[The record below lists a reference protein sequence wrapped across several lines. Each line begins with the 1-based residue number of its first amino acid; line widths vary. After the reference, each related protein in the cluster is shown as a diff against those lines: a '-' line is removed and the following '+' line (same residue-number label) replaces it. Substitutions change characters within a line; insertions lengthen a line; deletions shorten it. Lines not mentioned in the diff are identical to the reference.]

1 MRIISGIKKGKKLSL
16 PDPKYTRPLRD
27 QVKEN
32 IFNILIHQKKF
43 ETEILNS
50 IVVDFFSGSGSFG
63 IECLSRQSKK
73 VYFIENNTKI
83 QNTLYRNLNNN
94 FDQNS
99 YQIIQ
104 SNFFNIDKK
113 KLISE
118 IKPDIIFLDP
128 PYNIENFDQ
137 IFSFIDSLKKT
148 NILIILHI
156 HKDKKFFFKG
166 FKKNLEREYG
176 ISKIIFLKN

>member
-73 VYFIENNTKI
+73 VRDRNGYHWKAENLSLSMSLVSI
-83 QNTLYRNLNNN
+83 L
-94 FDQNS
+94 NS
-99 YQIIQ
+99 YPK
-104 SNFFNIDKK
+104 SRNM
-113 KLISE
+113 
-118 IKPDIIFLDP
+118 
-128 PYNIENFDQ
+128 
-137 IFSFIDSLKKT
+137 
-148 NILIILHI
+148 
-156 HKDKKFFFKG
+156 
-166 FKKNLEREYG
+166 
-176 ISKIIFLKN
+176 

>member
-16 PDPKYTRPLRD
+16 PDPKCTRPLRD

-73 VYFIENNTKI
+73 VYFIESNTKI
-83 QNTLYRNLNNN
+83 QNTLYRNLSNN
-94 FDQNS
+94 FDENS
-99 YQIIQ
+99 YQIIK

-118 IKPDIIFLDP
+118 IKPNIIFLDP
-128 PYNIENFDQ
+128 PYDIENFDQ

-156 HKDKKFFFKG
+156 HKNKNVFFKG
-166 FKKNLEREYG
+166 FKKNLERECG